1 VVVIAFQNDVKEAF
15 SKVKA
20 DILNLKRSV
29 NRELVAIDELGSRL
43 QTTTSK
49 DEFYKFIKRLGE
61 RLDRI
66 EASLQLYSGYE
77 EDIKDVET
85 KVKVVGKKLSRQED
99 LSSEIKEVRK
109 LKGKLKELE
118 GTTVNVNHFN
128 IELSKLLSEISSVK
142 KIMLTDEMFRH
153 TESKLVN
160 TNQRIENLKK
170 VIPSRQEL
178 SDNIQALTD
187 LKQSFEKSED
197 VKKKKFNEIS
207 NTIKNEVENLQES
220 FVDKDSFQKRANET
234 GKELNSLKKLFDNS
248 VSEVDF
254 SSYATKKE
262 LTKNLVQIDDINSE
276 IKKMSGDV
284 SNFDERL
291 TSLTKHAASV
301 DDVNRIGSDVK
312 SISKSIDSL
321 KVGIEKVAEVSQ
333 KRFDQAIDKTNEK
346 FEKQISKL
354 RSEIAEKSK
363 RPIKDDDSVKSGLIP
378 KVGKGIADFFKEEEE
393 PPKKE
398 EKKAKSVWSVSEF
411 LKDEEKKKGK
421 KKDVKLTGLLIGG
434 AIALLVI
441 LVGAYYYFTLG
452 DGEILLPP
460 ETNGDIEEIT
470 DVEEDQLVE
479 EPEMVPEE
487 EIIETIVEP
496 PPEDEASSEAI
507 ESEINESDTPP
518 EIEEDVIVVVDEN
531 GEPIDTDTQTCM
543 QQYDCKAKAPGE
555 YWFDCGV
562 DVEGTCRCFVTNA
575 EGCGIVE
582 TPSDDI
588 AVQEVGAQG
597 ATLRNNVS
605 YLVAAAVILI
615 VMIIIYMITSK
626 GPEPKSKPKKKEEGE
641 DSVDLEE
648 FFDKKESKK

>member
-1 VVVIAFQNDVKEAF
+1 MVVIAFQNDVKEAF